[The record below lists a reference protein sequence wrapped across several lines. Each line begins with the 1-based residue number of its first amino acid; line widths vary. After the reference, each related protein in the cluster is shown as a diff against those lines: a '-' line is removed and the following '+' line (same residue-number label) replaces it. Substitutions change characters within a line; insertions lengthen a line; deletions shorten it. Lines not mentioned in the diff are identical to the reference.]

1 MIGGFLYED
10 EKNVSSDDEWYPCDE
25 PGSGILAMSP
35 AGVIFADEAAQTP
48 VTYGDMISFSL
59 TQDGE
64 TLSADITAVY
74 NESGDSSFS
83 VSVTLPASM
92 MGTEEPVVYGF
103 DDVLRVC
110 GEDVY
115 LNVEE
120 IVNIYSELTADDS
133 MTELLSMVGITE
145 SWIEIPAP
153 TASDD
158 GQLDTIL
165 TAITDNLADLETVET
180 DTGVQIAINNDT
192 LLTIAQSIDE
202 AMASVEGTD
211 GESAEED
218 IEGLEFVSDYILAAA
233 EGFREADPEL
243 SEEDSVAL
251 VSELV
256 DALFAGVEEEFSM
269 GSDESSDISF
279 AELLSSALEYA
290 AFEGTLSIDS
300 ADGVSAVLLDLSA
313 TAEGEDA
320 IGVQLGIA
328 SITDGEF
335 AEFTSP
341 ESFVSLRDVV
351 KNVASLYYTSIA
363 SYEEPSE
370 EVSTEIVE

>member
-1 MIGGFLYED
+1 MKMRKTLATMM
-10 EKNVSSDDEWYPCDE
+10 
-25 PGSGILAMSP
+25 SGIIAMSP
-35 AGVIFADEAAQTP
+35 AGVIFADEAVETP
-48 VTYGDMISFSL
+48 VTYGDMISLSL
-59 TQDGE
+59 TQGGE

-133 MTELLSMVGITE
+133 MTEMLSMVGITE
-145 SWIEIPAP
+145 SWLEIPAP

-269 GSDESSDISF
+269 GSDESSDISLKFFSLF
-279 AELLSSALEYA
+279 ADSVLSVEFAGNMVALKCMTGMAQAVCA
-290 AFEGTLSIDS
+290 AMDS
-300 ADGVSAVLLDLSA
+300 MQWDGVVA
-313 TAEGEDA
+313 TLAGDDTIFILVRNEAAA
-320 IGVQLGIA
+320 INLV
-328 SITDGEF
+328 
-335 AEFTSP
+335 
-341 ESFVSLRDVV
+341 
-351 KNVASLYYTSIA
+351 
-363 SYEEPSE
+363 
-370 EVSTEIVE
+370 TELKKIMKS

>member
-1 MIGGFLYED
+1 MKMRRTL
-10 EKNVSSDDEWYPCDE
+10 VAMM
-25 PGSGILAMSP
+25 SGILAMSP

-218 IEGLEFVSDYILAAA
+218 IEGLEFVS
-233 EGFREADPEL
+233 
-243 SEEDSVAL
+243 
-251 VSELV
+251 ELV
-256 DALFAGVEEEFSM
+256 DALLAGVEEEFSM

-370 EVSTEIVE
+370 EISTELAE

>member
-1 MIGGFLYED
+1 MKMRKTLATMM
-10 EKNVSSDDEWYPCDE
+10 
-25 PGSGILAMSP
+25 SGIIAMSP
-35 AGVIFADEAAQTP
+35 AGVIFADEAVETP
-48 VTYGDMISFSL
+48 VTYGDMISLSL
-59 TQDGE
+59 TQGGE

-133 MTELLSMVGITE
+133 MTEMLSMVGITE
-145 SWIEIPAP
+145 SWLEIPAP

-218 IEGLEFVSDYILAAA
+218 IEGLEFVS
-233 EGFREADPEL
+233 
-243 SEEDSVAL
+243 
-251 VSELV
+251 ELV

-279 AELLSSALEYA
+279 VELLSSALEYA

-320 IGVQLGIA
+320 IGVQLCIA

-370 EVSTEIVE
+370 EVSTEIAE

>member
-1 MIGGFLYED
+1 MKMRRTLAAMM
-10 EKNVSSDDEWYPCDE
+10 
-25 PGSGILAMSP
+25 SGILAMSP

-48 VTYGDMISFSL
+48 VTYGDMISLSL

-145 SWIEIPAP
+145 SWLEIPAP

-202 AMASVEGTD
+202 AMASV
-211 GESAEED
+211 EED

-313 TAEGEDA
+313 TVEGEDA

-341 ESFVSLRDVV
+341 ESFASLRDVV

-370 EVSTEIVE
+370 EISTELAD

>member
-1 MIGGFLYED
+1 MKMRRTLAAMM
-10 EKNVSSDDEWYPCDE
+10 
-25 PGSGILAMSP
+25 SGILAMSP

-218 IEGLEFVSDYILAAA
+218 IEGLEFVS
-233 EGFREADPEL
+233 
-243 SEEDSVAL
+243 
-251 VSELV
+251 ELV
-256 DALFAGVEEEFSM
+256 DALLAGVEEEFSM
-269 GSDESSDISF
+269 ESDESSDISF

-370 EVSTEIVE
+370 EISTELAE

>member
-1 MIGGFLYED
+1 MKMRRTLAAMM
-10 EKNVSSDDEWYPCDE
+10 
-25 PGSGILAMSP
+25 SGILAMSP

-120 IVNIYSELTADDS
+120 IVNIYSEITADDS

-256 DALFAGVEEEFSM
+256 DALLAGVEEEFSM
-269 GSDESSDISF
+269 
-279 AELLSSALEYA
+279 
-290 AFEGTLSIDS
+290 
-300 ADGVSAVLLDLSA
+300 
-313 TAEGEDA
+313 
-320 IGVQLGIA
+320 
-328 SITDGEF
+328 
-335 AEFTSP
+335 
-341 ESFVSLRDVV
+341 
-351 KNVASLYYTSIA
+351 
-363 SYEEPSE
+363 
-370 EVSTEIVE
+370 

>member
-1 MIGGFLYED
+1 MKMRRTLAAMM
-10 EKNVSSDDEWYPCDE
+10 
-25 PGSGILAMSP
+25 SGILAMSP
-35 AGVIFADEAAQTP
+35 AGVIFADEAVETP
-48 VTYGDMISFSL
+48 VTYGDMISLSL
-59 TQDGE
+59 TQGGE

-74 NESGDSSFS
+74 NESGDSSYS

-133 MTELLSMVGITE
+133 MTEMLSMVGITE
-145 SWIEIPAP
+145 SWLEIPAP
-153 TASDD
+153 TASD
-158 GQLDTIL
+158 DTIL

-251 VSELV
+251 VSEL
-256 DALFAGVEEEFSM
+256 ALFAGVEEEFSM

-279 AELLSSALEYA
+279 VELLSSALEYA

-370 EVSTEIVE
+370 EISTELAD

>member
-1 MIGGFLYED
+1 MKMRRTLAAMM
-10 EKNVSSDDEWYPCDE
+10 
-25 PGSGILAMSP
+25 SGILAMSP

-218 IEGLEFVSDYILAAA
+218 IEGLEFVS
-233 EGFREADPEL
+233 
-243 SEEDSVAL
+243 
-251 VSELV
+251 ELV
-256 DALFAGVEEEFSM
+256 DALLAGVEEEFST

-370 EVSTEIVE
+370 EISTELAE

>member
-1 MIGGFLYED
+1 MKMRKTLATMM
-10 EKNVSSDDEWYPCDE
+10 
-25 PGSGILAMSP
+25 SGIIAMSP
-35 AGVIFADEAAQTP
+35 AGVIFADEAVETP
-48 VTYGDMISFSL
+48 VTYGDMISLSL
-59 TQDGE
+59 TQGGE

-133 MTELLSMVGITE
+133 MTEMLSMVGIT
-145 SWIEIPAP
+145 
-153 TASDD
+153 DD

-279 AELLSSALEYA
+279 VELLSSALEYA

>member
-1 MIGGFLYED
+1 MKMRRTLATMM
-10 EKNVSSDDEWYPCDE
+10 
-25 PGSGILAMSP
+25 SGILAMSP
-35 AGVIFADEAAQTP
+35 AGVIFADESVETP
-48 VTYGDMISFSL
+48 VTYGDMISLSL
-59 TQDGE
+59 TQGGE

-120 IVNIYSELTADDS
+120 IVNIYSEITADDS

-145 SWIEIPAP
+145 SWLAIPVP

-180 DTGVQIAINNDT
+180 DTGVQIAINNDA

-211 GESAEED
+211 GESAE
-218 IEGLEFVSDYILAAA
+218 EGLEFVSDYILAAA

-251 VSELV
+251 VSEV
-256 DALFAGVEEEFSM
+256 INALFAGVEEEFSM
-269 GSDESSDISF
+269 GADESSDISF

-300 ADGVSAVLLDLSA
+300 ADGVSSVLLDLSA

-335 AEFTSP
+335 VEFTSP

>member
-1 MIGGFLYED
+1 MKMRRTLAAMM
-10 EKNVSSDDEWYPCDE
+10 
-25 PGSGILAMSP
+25 SGILAMSP

-153 TASDD
+153 TASD
-158 GQLDTIL
+158 TIL

-256 DALFAGVEEEFSM
+256 DALLAGVEEEFSM

-313 TAEGEDA
+313 KAEGEDA

-370 EVSTEIVE
+370 EISTELAD

>member
-1 MIGGFLYED
+1 MKMRKTLATMM
-10 EKNVSSDDEWYPCDE
+10 
-25 PGSGILAMSP
+25 SGIIAMSP
-35 AGVIFADEAAQTP
+35 AGVIFADEAVETP
-48 VTYGDMISFSL
+48 VTYGDMISLSL
-59 TQDGE
+59 TQGGE

-110 GEDVY
+110 GEDV
-115 LNVEE
+115 EE

-133 MTELLSMVGITE
+133 MTEMLSMVGITE
-145 SWIEIPAP
+145 SWLEIPAP

-279 AELLSSALEYA
+279 VELLSSALEYA

-370 EVSTEIVE
+370 EVSTEIVD

>member
-1 MIGGFLYED
+1 MKMRRTLAAMM
-10 EKNVSSDDEWYPCDE
+10 
-25 PGSGILAMSP
+25 SGILAMSP

-48 VTYGDMISFSL
+48 VTYGDMISLSL

-202 AMASVEGTD
+202 AMASVEAAIETVSSYRATLGAAQNRLEHTVNNLKVTS
-211 GESAEED
+211 ENITSAESRIRDTDMADE
-218 IEGLEFVSDYILAAA
+218 ITAYTKNNILLQAAQSM
-233 EGFREADPEL
+233 L
-243 SEEDSVAL
+243 SQSNAMPQ
-251 VSELV
+251 
-256 DALFAGVEEEFSM
+256 GVLSM
-269 GSDESSDISF
+269 
-279 AELLSSALEYA
+279 L
-290 AFEGTLSIDS
+290 
-300 ADGVSAVLLDLSA
+300 
-313 TAEGEDA
+313 
-320 IGVQLGIA
+320 Q
-328 SITDGEF
+328 
-335 AEFTSP
+335 
-341 ESFVSLRDVV
+341 
-351 KNVASLYYTSIA
+351 
-363 SYEEPSE
+363 
-370 EVSTEIVE
+370 

>member
-1 MIGGFLYED
+1 M
-10 EKNVSSDDEWYPCDE
+10 
-25 PGSGILAMSP
+25 
-35 AGVIFADEAAQTP
+35 
-48 VTYGDMISFSL
+48 
-59 TQDGE
+59 
-64 TLSADITAVY
+64 
-74 NESGDSSFS
+74 
-83 VSVTLPASM
+83 
-92 MGTEEPVVYGF
+92 
-103 DDVLRVC
+103 
-110 GEDVY
+110 
-115 LNVEE
+115 
-120 IVNIYSELTADDS
+120 
-133 MTELLSMVGITE
+133 
-145 SWIEIPAP
+145 
-153 TASDD
+153 
-158 GQLDTIL
+158 

-180 DTGVQIAINNDT
+180 DTGVQIAINNDA

-211 GESAEED
+211 GESAEEGV
-218 IEGLEFVSDYILAAA
+218 EELEFVFDYILAAA

-251 VSELV
+251 VSEV
-256 DALFAGVEEEFSM
+256 IDALFAGVEEEFSM
-269 GSDESSDISF
+269 GADESSDISF

-335 AEFTSP
+335 VEFTSP

-370 EVSTEIVE
+370 EVSTEIAE

>member
-1 MIGGFLYED
+1 MKMRRTLAAMM
-10 EKNVSSDDEWYPCDE
+10 
-25 PGSGILAMSP
+25 SGILAMSP

-48 VTYGDMISFSL
+48 VTYGDMISLSL

-145 SWIEIPAP
+145 SWLEIPAP

-218 IEGLEFVSDYILAAA
+218 IEGLEFVS
-233 EGFREADPEL
+233 
-243 SEEDSVAL
+243 
-251 VSELV
+251 ELV
-256 DALFAGVEEEFSM
+256 DALLAGVEEEFSM

-341 ESFVSLRDVV
+341 ESFASLRDVV

-370 EVSTEIVE
+370 EISTELAD

>member
-1 MIGGFLYED
+1 MKIGIVGLP
-10 EKNVSSDDEWYPCDE
+10 NVGKS
-25 PGSGILAMSP
+25 
-35 AGVIFADEAAQTP
+35 
-48 VTYGDMISFSL
+48 
-59 TQDGE
+59 
-64 TLSADITAVY
+64 TLF
-74 NESGDSSFS
+74 N
-83 VSVTLPASM
+83 
-92 MGTEEPVVYGF
+92 
-103 DDVLRVC
+103 
-110 GEDVY
+110 
-115 LNVEE
+115 
-120 IVNIYSELTADDS
+120 
-133 MTELLSMVGITE
+133 
-145 SWIEIPAP
+145 
-153 TASDD
+153 
-158 GQLDTIL
+158 
-165 TAITDNLADLETVET
+165 AITNAGAECANYPFCTIEPNVGVVPVPDERLDNLAKMYNPQKVTHAVIEFVDIAGLVKGASKGEGLGNKFLSHIRETDAICQVVRCFEDSNIIHVDGSINPVRDIETINLELVFADLETVET

-256 DALFAGVEEEFSM
+256 DALLAGVEEEFSM

-341 ESFVSLRDVV
+341 ESFASLRDVV

-370 EVSTEIVE
+370 EISTELAE

>member
-1 MIGGFLYED
+1 MKMRRTLATMM
-10 EKNVSSDDEWYPCDE
+10 
-25 PGSGILAMSP
+25 SGILAMSP

-48 VTYGDMISFSL
+48 VTYGDMISLSL

-74 NESGDSSFS
+74 SESGDSSFS

-133 MTELLSMVGITE
+133 MNELLSMVGITE
-145 SWIEIPAP
+145 SWLEIPVP
-153 TASDD
+153 TGSDD

-218 IEGLEFVSDYILAAA
+218 IEGLEFVSDYILAA

-313 TAEGEDA
+313 TSEGEDA

-335 AEFTSP
+335 AEFASP

-370 EVSTEIVE
+370 EVSTEIAD

>member
-1 MIGGFLYED
+1 MKMRRTLAAMM
-10 EKNVSSDDEWYPCDE
+10 
-25 PGSGILAMSP
+25 SGILAMSP

-48 VTYGDMISFSL
+48 VTYGDMISLSL

-145 SWIEIPAP
+145 SWLEIPAP

-256 DALFAGVEEEFSM
+256 DALLAGVEEEFSM

-341 ESFVSLRDVV
+341 ESFASLRDVV
-351 KNVASLYYTSIA
+351 KNVASLYYTSSA

-370 EVSTEIVE
+370 EISTELADELRWFPIFDTHPGG

>member
-1 MIGGFLYED
+1 MKMRRTLAAMM
-10 EKNVSSDDEWYPCDE
+10 
-25 PGSGILAMSP
+25 SGILAMSP

-133 MTELLSMVGITE
+133 MTELLS
-145 SWIEIPAP
+145 
-153 TASDD
+153 
-158 GQLDTIL
+158 
-165 TAITDNLADLETVET
+165 
-180 DTGVQIAINNDT
+180 
-192 LLTIAQSIDE
+192 
-202 AMASVEGTD
+202 
-211 GESAEED
+211 
-218 IEGLEFVSDYILAAA
+218 
-233 EGFREADPEL
+233 
-243 SEEDSVAL
+243 
-251 VSELV
+251 
-256 DALFAGVEEEFSM
+256 
-269 GSDESSDISF
+269 
-279 AELLSSALEYA
+279 SALEYA

-370 EVSTEIVE
+370 EISTELAD

>member
-1 MIGGFLYED
+1 MKMRKTLATMM
-10 EKNVSSDDEWYPCDE
+10 
-25 PGSGILAMSP
+25 SGIIAMSP
-35 AGVIFADEAAQTP
+35 AGVIFADEAVETP
-48 VTYGDMISFSL
+48 VTYGDMISLSL
-59 TQDGE
+59 TQGGE

-133 MTELLSMVGITE
+133 MTEMLSMVGITE
-145 SWIEIPAP
+145 SWLEIPAP

-218 IEGLEFVSDYILAAA
+218 IEGLEFVS
-233 EGFREADPEL
+233 
-243 SEEDSVAL
+243 
-251 VSELV
+251 ELV
-256 DALFAGVEEEFSM
+256 DALFTGVEEEFSM

-290 AFEGTLSIDS
+290 DFEGTLSIDS

-313 TAEGEDA
+313 TSEGEDA

-351 KNVASLYYTSIA
+351 KNAASLYYTSMV

-370 EVSTEIVE
+370 EVSTEIAD

>member
-1 MIGGFLYED
+1 MKMRRTLATMM
-10 EKNVSSDDEWYPCDE
+10 
-25 PGSGILAMSP
+25 SGILAMSP
-35 AGVIFADEAAQTP
+35 AGVIFADEAVETP

-59 TQDGE
+59 TQGGE

-145 SWIEIPAP
+145 SWLAIPVP

-165 TAITDNLADLETVET
+165 TAITDNLADLET
-180 DTGVQIAINNDT
+180 DTGVQIAINNDA

-211 GESAEED
+211 GESAEEGV
-218 IEGLEFVSDYILAAA
+218 EELEFVSDYILAAA

-251 VSELV
+251 VSEV
-256 DALFAGVEEEFSM
+256 IDALFAGVEEEFSM
-269 GSDESSDISF
+269 GADESSDISF

-335 AEFTSP
+335 VEFTSP

>member
-1 MIGGFLYED
+1 MKMRRTLAAMM
-10 EKNVSSDDEWYPCDE
+10 
-25 PGSGILAMSP
+25 SGILAMSP

-145 SWIEIPAP
+145 SWLAIPVP

-180 DTGVQIAINNDT
+180 DVQIAINNDT

-279 AELLSSALEYA
+279 VELLSSSLEYA

>member
-1 MIGGFLYED
+1 MKMRRTLAAMM
-10 EKNVSSDDEWYPCDE
+10 
-25 PGSGILAMSP
+25 SGILAMSP

-180 DTGVQIAINNDT
+180 DTG
-192 LLTIAQSIDE
+192 
-202 AMASVEGTD
+202 
-211 GESAEED
+211 ESAEED

-256 DALFAGVEEEFSM
+256 DALLAGVEEEFSM

-370 EVSTEIVE
+370 EISTELAD

>member
-1 MIGGFLYED
+1 MKMRRTLATMM
-10 EKNVSSDDEWYPCDE
+10 
-25 PGSGILAMSP
+25 SGILAMSP
-35 AGVIFADEAAQTP
+35 AGVIFADEAVETP

-59 TQDGE
+59 TQGGE

-145 SWIEIPAP
+145 SWLAIPVP

-180 DTGVQIAINNDT
+180 DTGVQIAINNDA

-211 GESAEED
+211 GESAEEGV
-218 IEGLEFVSDYILAAA
+218 EELEFVSDYILAAA

-251 VSELV
+251 VSEV
-256 DALFAGVEEEFSM
+256 IDALFAG
-269 GSDESSDISF
+269 ESSDISF

-335 AEFTSP
+335 VEFTSP

>member
-1 MIGGFLYED
+1 MKMRRTLAAMM
-10 EKNVSSDDEWYPCDE
+10 
-25 PGSGILAMSP
+25 SGILAMSP

-256 DALFAGVEEEFSM
+256 DALLAGVEEEFSM
-269 GSDESSDISF
+269 GSDESSDIS
-279 AELLSSALEYA
+279 LALEYA

-370 EVSTEIVE
+370 EISTELAD

>member
-1 MIGGFLYED
+1 
-10 EKNVSSDDEWYPCDE
+10 
-25 PGSGILAMSP
+25 
-35 AGVIFADEAAQTP
+35 
-48 VTYGDMISFSL
+48 
-59 TQDGE
+59 
-64 TLSADITAVY
+64 
-74 NESGDSSFS
+74 
-83 VSVTLPASM
+83 
-92 MGTEEPVVYGF
+92 
-103 DDVLRVC
+103 
-110 GEDVY
+110 
-115 LNVEE
+115 
-120 IVNIYSELTADDS
+120 
-133 MTELLSMVGITE
+133 
-145 SWIEIPAP
+145 
-153 TASDD
+153 
-158 GQLDTIL
+158 
-165 TAITDNLADLETVET
+165 
-180 DTGVQIAINNDT
+180 
-192 LLTIAQSIDE
+192 
-202 AMASVEGTD
+202 MASVEGTD

-256 DALFAGVEEEFSM
+256 DALLAG
-269 GSDESSDISF
+269 DESSDISF

-370 EVSTEIVE
+370 EVSTELAD

>member
-1 MIGGFLYED
+1 MKMRRTLAAMM
-10 EKNVSSDDEWYPCDE
+10 
-25 PGSGILAMSP
+25 SGILAMSP

-48 VTYGDMISFSL
+48 VTYGDMISLSL

-145 SWIEIPAP
+145 SWLEIPAP

-165 TAITDNLADLETVET
+165 TAITDNLADLETV
-180 DTGVQIAINNDT
+180 D
-192 LLTIAQSIDE
+192 IDE

-256 DALFAGVEEEFSM
+256 DALLAGVEEEFSM

-341 ESFVSLRDVV
+341 ESFASLRDVV

-370 EVSTEIVE
+370 EISTELAD